1 MQICFF
7 RTLFYF
13 HQIIEDPEFIVVF
26 GARPGF
32 MSVFEH
38 KLYAAPRVFFAS
50 SIRARE
56 PRGEWDGTC
65 PAGYSR
71 YSLPFF
77 AVRQRAHHQSTSTQ
91 IIVNSRKLTI
101 LLLRA
106 LHCTRRFVYFF
117 VLFSRR
123 TYLDREK
130 CLQFVYL
137 SCFVVVYFRVG
148 CRREGRVNGIG
159 RDNVCSPRQIIIET
173 LFYGFVVVLDR
184 WQLPTMM
191 NFNLIVLHAETN

>member
-38 KLYAAPRVFFAS
+38 KLYVAPRVFFAS
-50 SIRARE
+50 SILARE

-101 LLLRA
+101 PLLRA
-106 LHCTRRFVYFF
+106 LHCTAPDGLCIFSFF
-117 VLFSRR
+117 FLVELILIAKNVCNLFIWVVLLLF
-123 TYLDREK
+123 TFGL
-130 CLQFVYL
+130 
-137 SCFVVVYFRVG
+137 VVDG
-148 CRREGRVNGIG
+148 REGWMALAVTMCAR
-159 RDNVCSPRQIIIET
+159 RDR
-173 LFYGFVVVLDR
+173 
-184 WQLPTMM
+184 
-191 NFNLIVLHAETN
+191 